1 MYHSVLDE
9 QHLGEKPLA
18 WHFTNLIGQSGDS
31 TRLAFRSDNL
41 YLVGFRNKQDK
52 WYTFKDEDHLIPG
65 STPLGFRGNY
75 ASLGPQETGW
85 KNLVGVQVGR
95 KALMEAADILSNYD
109 PDVTKEEDLKVA
121 LLRVL
126 VMIPEAQRFF
136 AVRKL
141 VYNSWENGGVIDED
155 TAKLVVNWRR
165 VCCALLIWNKTG
177 RGRWDS
183 EEAIELRRIGV
194 RDPTQALN
202 TVDTMLLPNRC
213 SVMGYLEYLPRNTNI

>member
-1 MYHSVLDE
+1 M
-9 QHLGEKPLA
+9 
-18 WHFTNLIGQSGDS
+18 
-31 TRLAFRSDNL
+31 
-41 YLVGFRNKQDK
+41 DK

-155 TAKLVVNWRR
+155 CQISGELEKSMLCIVDLEQDGSWEM
-165 VCCALLIWNKTG
+165 G
-177 RGRWDS
+177 QRGS
-183 EEAIELRRIGV
+183 
-194 RDPTQALN
+194 
-202 TVDTMLLPNRC
+202 
-213 SVMGYLEYLPRNTNI
+213 Y